1 MGGEWWQRGMG
12 YFGRGRGSSGSLS
25 PNTPESGEMH
35 IISASGTEEIDQNLE
50 ERYEEKKKEYEGHE
64 AFLKERLE
72 EKKKVYGEKH
82 DTLLK
87 ERLDEKRKRY
97 EEKKK
102 QYEADKKYL
111 EGRFRERKSR
121 DIYQEE

>member
-12 YFGRGRGSSGSLS
+12 YFGRGGSSGPLS
-25 PNTPESGEMH
+25 PDTPESGEMH
-35 IISASGTEEIDQNLE
+35 IISASGTEELDQNLD
-50 ERYEEKKKEYEGHE
+50 ERYEEKKKEYEEHGT
-64 AFLKERLE
+64 FLKERLE
-72 EKKKVYGEKH
+72 GKKKLYGERH

-111 EGRFRERKSR
+111 EERFKERKSR